1 MEAVK
6 VNNFSFDYAIGNET
20 ALHDISFTVNEG
32 EFIVVCGPSGCG
44 KSTLLKSLKPQLKP
58 HGTTRGSI
66 EFYGEDV
73 YSLPDVKTAG
83 EIGFVMQNPDAQIV
97 TDKVWHELA
106 FGLENLGVATPI
118 IRSRVAEMAN
128 YFGIHNWFRKKTAEL
143 SGGQKQLLNLASVML
158 MQPKLL
164 ILDEPSSQLDPIAA
178 REFLENVRK
187 INLELGTTI
196 IITEHNLEEVYGYAD
211 KVLLMENGRVKRY
224 LPPQEMA
231 QYLATEEHEGMYK
244 ALPTP
249 ARMYGSVLKGEC
261 PLSIV
266 EGRSWFSRLVDEKH
280 PSSPVLD
287 EHERPEEKVIDVSEV
302 WFQYEKGSDPVLRD
316 LSFSV
321 RKGEICSI
329 LGGNGA
335 GKTTML
341 SVVSQKRRYNMG
353 SIKISGKELNKY
365 KGVEL
370 FEHNMAVL
378 PQNPQSLFVFETLR
392 RDLEEIFTGK
402 KLPKA
407 EVEER
412 VLSMAK
418 KMEVDSLLDRHP
430 YDLSGGEMQ
439 KAALAKIL
447 LLEPKILLLDE
458 PTKGMDALSKENMGK
473 ILRELAA
480 EGKTVLMVTHDIE
493 FCAKYSDHCMLFF
506 DGYIVSEGSPKKF
519 FAENSFYTTA
529 ASRMTRHLV
538 QNIITCEEGEK
549 LCRSLL

>member
-1 MEAVK
+1 METVK
-6 VNNFSFDYAIGNET
+6 VNSFGFKYSLGSKP
-20 ALHDISFTVNEG
+20 ALKNINFTVNEG

-44 KSTLLKSLKPQLKP
+44 KSTLLRSLKPQLRP
-58 HGTTRGSI
+58 FGTSEGSI
-66 EFYGEDV
+66 EFCGENINDI
-73 YSLPDVKTAG
+73 PDAKSAA
-83 EIGFVMQNPDAQIV
+83 EIGFVMQSPDAQIV

-106 FGLENLGVATPI
+106 FGLENLGVPTQI

-128 YFGIHNWFRKKTAEL
+128 YFGIHTWFRKKTAEL

-178 REFLENVRK
+178 REFLKNVRK
-187 INLELGTTI
+187 LNLELGTTI
-196 IITEHNLEEVYGYAD
+196 IITEHNLEDVYGYAD
-211 KVLLMENGRVKRY
+211 KVLLMEHGEAIKY

-231 QYLATEEHEGMYK
+231 QYLAENERDGMYK

-249 ARMYGSVLKGEC
+249 ARMYGCVLKGEC

-266 EGRSWFSRLVDEKH
+266 EGRRWFSRQMEGKSLPSLVLKEEK
-280 PSSPVLD
+280 
-287 EHERPEEKVIDVSEV
+287 RPEEKAIDVSEV
-302 WFQYEKGSDPVLRD
+302 WFQYEKGAEPVLRNI
-316 LSFSV
+316 SFSL
-321 RKGEICSI
+321 RRGEICSI

-335 GKTTML
+335 GKTTTL
-341 SVVSQKRRYNMG
+341 SVISQKNKFNMG
-353 SIKISGKELNKY
+353 KITAAGKDLKKY
-365 KGVEL
+365 KGTEL
-370 FEHNMAVL
+370 FEQNLGVL

-392 RDLEEIFTGK
+392 QDLEEVLKIRKFK
-402 KLPKA
+402 K
-407 EVEER
+407 EEINER
-412 VLSMAK
+412 VTLVS
-418 KMEVDSLLDRHP
+418 KMLGLTELLDRHP

-458 PTKGMDALSKENMGK
+458 PTKGMDALSKENLGG
-473 ILRELAA
+473 ILRGLRDD
-480 EGKTVLMVTHDIE
+480 GVSVLMVTHDIE

-519 FAENSFYTTA
+519 FADNSFYTTA

-538 QNIITCEEGEK
+538 PNIITCEEGEQ
-549 LCRSLL
+549 LCKSLC

>member
-1 MEAVK
+1 METVK
-6 VNNFSFDYAIGNET
+6 VNGFSFKYSLGSKP
-20 ALHDISFTVNEG
+20 ALKDINFTVNEG

-44 KSTLLKSLKPQLKP
+44 KSTLLRSLKPQLRP
-58 HGTTRGSI
+58 FGETSGSI
-66 EFYGEDV
+66 EFCGRGIKDI
-73 YSLPDVKTAG
+73 PDEESAAQ
-83 EIGFVMQNPDAQIV
+83 IGFVMQSPDAQIV

-106 FGLENLGVATPI
+106 FGLENLGVPTHI

-128 YFGIHNWFRKKTAEL
+128 YFGIHTWFRKKTAEL

-164 ILDEPSSQLDPIAA
+164 ILDEPSSQLDPIAS

-196 IITEHNLEEVYGYAD
+196 IITEHNLEDVYGYAD
-211 KVLLMENGRVKRY
+211 KVLLMEHGEAVKY

-231 QYLATEEHEGMYK
+231 QYLAENERDGMYK

-249 ARMYGSVLKGEC
+249 ARMYGCVLRGEC

-266 EGRSWFSRLVDEKH
+266 EGRRWFSRQMEGKALPK
-280 PSSPVLD
+280 PVLT
-287 EHERPEEKVIDVSEV
+287 EEKRPDERAIDVKEV
-302 WFQYEKGSDPVLRD
+302 WFQYEKGADPVLRD
-316 LSFSV
+316 LSFSL
-321 RKGEICSI
+321 RRGEICSI

-335 GKTTML
+335 GKTTTL
-341 SVVSQKRRYNMG
+341 SVISQKNKFNMG
-353 SIKISGKELNKY
+353 RINIAGKDIKKY
-365 KGVEL
+365 KGNEL
-370 FEHNMAVL
+370 FDHNLAVL

-392 RDLEEIFTGK
+392 RDLEEVLRLHKIK
-402 KLPKA
+402 K
-407 EVEER
+407 EEINER
-412 VLSMAK
+412 VELMAK
-418 KMEVDSLLDRHP
+418 MLGLSELLERHP

-458 PTKGMDALSKENMGK
+458 PTKGMDALSKENLGG
-473 ILRELAA
+473 ILRGLRDS
-480 EGKTVLMVTHDIE
+480 GVSVLMVTHDIE

-519 FAENSFYTTA
+519 FADNSFYTTA

-538 QNIITCEEGEK
+538 PNIITCEEGEQ
-549 LCRSLL
+549 LCKSLC

>member
-1 MEAVK
+1 METVK
-6 VNNFSFDYAIGNET
+6 VNGFSFKYSLGSKP
-20 ALHDISFTVNEG
+20 ALKDINFTVNEG

-44 KSTLLKSLKPQLKP
+44 KSTLLRSLKPQLRP
-58 HGTTRGSI
+58 FGETSGSI
-66 EFYGEDV
+66 EFCGRGINDI
-73 YSLPDVKTAG
+73 PDEESAAQ
-83 EIGFVMQNPDAQIV
+83 IGFVMQSPDAQIV

-106 FGLENLGVATPI
+106 FGLENLGVPTHI

-128 YFGIHNWFRKKTAEL
+128 YFGIHTWFRKKTAEL

-164 ILDEPSSQLDPIAA
+164 ILDEPSSQLDPIAS

-196 IITEHNLEEVYGYAD
+196 IITEHNLEDVYGYAD
-211 KVLLMENGRVKRY
+211 KVLLMEHGEAVKY

-231 QYLATEEHEGMYK
+231 QYLAENERDGMYK

-249 ARMYGSVLKGEC
+249 ARMYGCVLRGEC

-266 EGRSWFSRLVDEKH
+266 EGRRWFSRQMEGKALPK
-280 PSSPVLD
+280 PVLT
-287 EHERPEEKVIDVSEV
+287 EEKRPDERAIDVKEV
-302 WFQYEKGSDPVLRD
+302 WFQYEKGADPVLRD
-316 LSFSV
+316 LSFSL
-321 RKGEICSI
+321 RRGEICSI

-335 GKTTML
+335 GKTTTL
-341 SVVSQKRRYNMG
+341 SVISQKNKFNIGRINIAG
-353 SIKISGKELNKY
+353 KDIKKY
-365 KGVEL
+365 KGNEL
-370 FEHNMAVL
+370 FNHNLAVL

-392 RDLEEIFTGK
+392 RDLEEVLRLRKMK
-402 KLPKA
+402 K
-407 EVEER
+407 EEINER
-412 VLSMAK
+412 VELMAK
-418 KMEVDSLLDRHP
+418 TLGLSELLERHP

-458 PTKGMDALSKENMGK
+458 PTKGMDALSKENLGG
-473 ILRELAA
+473 ILRGLRDS
-480 EGKTVLMVTHDIE
+480 GVSVLMVTHDIE

-519 FAENSFYTTA
+519 FADNSFYTTA

-538 QNIITCEEGEK
+538 PNIITCEEGEQ
-549 LCRSLL
+549 LCKSLC

>member
-6 VNNFSFDYAIGNET
+6 VEH
-20 ALHDISFTVNEG
+20 LSFTYSLGKEPALFDLSFSVSEG
-32 EFIVVCGPSGCG
+32 DFVVVCGPSGCG
-44 KSTLLKSLKPQLKP
+44 KSTLLRSLKPQIRP
-58 HGTTRGSI
+58 IGTAEGSI
-66 EFYGEDV
+66 SFYEKPLSSYSDV
-73 YSLPDVKTAG
+73 ETAAA
-83 EIGFVMQNPDAQIV
+83 IGFVMQNPDAQIV

-106 FGLENLGVATPI
+106 FGLENLGVETPI

-187 INLELGTTI
+187 INLELGTTV
-196 IITEHNLEEVYGYAD
+196 IITEHNLEDVYGFAD
-211 KVLLMENGRVKRY
+211 KVLLMEDGKIKAD
-224 LPPQEMA
+224 LPPKEMA
-231 QYLATEEHEGMYK
+231 KYLAENEHDGMYK

-249 ARMYGSVLKGEC
+249 ARMYGSVLKGDC

-266 EGRSWFSRLVDEKH
+266 EGRSWFSGILGGRSVK
-280 PSSPVLD
+280 SPVLD
-287 EHERPEEKVIDVSEV
+287 GNERPAEKVIEVKEV
-302 WFQYEKGSDPVLRD
+302 WFQYEKNAEPVLRN
-316 LSFSV
+316 LSFTV
-321 RKGEICSI
+321 RKGEVCSL

-335 GKTTML
+335 GKTTAL
-341 SVVSQKRRYNMG
+341 SVLSQKNKYNLG
-353 SIKISGKELNKY
+353 KVTVSGKDLQKY
-365 KGVEL
+365 KGTEL
-370 FEHNMAVL
+370 FTKNLAVL

-392 RDLEEIFTGK
+392 EDLEEVLRVRKMKPDEI
-402 KLPKA
+402 A
-407 EVEER
+407 ER
-412 VLSMAK
+412 VRLVSGMLSLEK
-418 KMEVDSLLDRHP
+418 LLERHP

-458 PTKGMDALSKENMGK
+458 PTKGMDALSKENLGG
-473 ILRELAA
+473 ILRGLAA
-480 EGKTVLMVTHDIE
+480 DGVSILMVTHDIE

-506 DGYIVSEGSPKKF
+506 DGAIVSEGSPKKF
-519 FAENSFYTTA
+519 FSENSFYTTA

-538 QNIITCEEGEK
+538 PNIITCEEGEA
-549 LCRSLL
+549 LCQSLF

>member
-1 MEAVK
+1 MEAIK
-6 VNNFSFDYAIGNET
+6 VTNFGFDYAIGNET
-20 ALHDISFTVNEG
+20 ALSDISFTVNEG

-58 HGTTRGSI
+58 FGTTRGSV

-73 YSLPDVKTAG
+73 YALPDEKTAA

-106 FGLENLGVATPI
+106 FGLENLGVATPV

-128 YFGIHNWFRKKTAEL
+128 YFGIHTWFRKKTAEL

-158 MQPKLL
+158 MQPKLI

-211 KVLLMENGRVKRY
+211 KVLLMEDGKVKKY
-224 LPPQEMA
+224 LAPQEMA
-231 QYLATEEHEGMYK
+231 QYLATEEPEGMYK

-266 EGRSWFSRLVDEKH
+266 EGRNWFSRLVDEKH
-280 PSSPVLD
+280 PESPVLA
-287 EHERPEEKVIDVSEV
+287 EGKRPAEKVIDINEV
-302 WFQYEKGSDPVLRD
+302 WFQYEKGGEPVLRD

-321 RKGEICSI
+321 RKGEICSV

-341 SVVSQKRRYNMG
+341 SVVSQKRKYNMG
-353 SIKISGKELNKY
+353 SIRISGKELNKY
-365 KGVEL
+365 KGIEL
-370 FEHNMAVL
+370 FRNNMAVL

-392 RDLEEIFTGK
+392 RDLEEVFAST
-402 KLPKA
+402 KLPKK
-407 EVEER
+407 EIEEK

-418 KMEVDSLLDRHP
+418 KMEIDSLLDRHP

-447 LLEPKILLLDE
+447 LLEPQILLLDE
-458 PTKGMDALSKENMGK
+458 PTKGMDALSKENMGN
-473 ILRELAA
+473 ILRELSA

-493 FCAKYSDHCMLFF
+493 FCARFSDHCMLFF
-506 DGYIVSEGSPKKF
+506 DGYIVSEGTPKKF
-519 FAENSFYTTA
+519 FSENSFYTTA
-529 ASRMTRHLV
+529 ASRMTRHLI
-538 QNIITCEEGEK
+538 QNIITCEEGEQ

>member
-1 MEAVK
+1 METVK
-6 VNNFSFDYAIGNET
+6 VNGFSFKYSLGSKP
-20 ALHDISFTVNEG
+20 ALKDINFTVNEG

-44 KSTLLKSLKPQLKP
+44 KSTLLRSLKPQLRP
-58 HGTTRGSI
+58 FGETSGSI
-66 EFYGEDV
+66 EFCGRGINDI
-73 YSLPDVKTAG
+73 PDEESAAQ
-83 EIGFVMQNPDAQIV
+83 IGFVMQSPDAQIV

-106 FGLENLGVATPI
+106 FGLENLGVPTHI

-128 YFGIHNWFRKKTAEL
+128 YFGIHTWFRKKTAEL

-164 ILDEPSSQLDPIAA
+164 ILDEPSSQLDPIAS

-196 IITEHNLEEVYGYAD
+196 IITEHNLEDVYGYAD
-211 KVLLMENGRVKRY
+211 KVLLMEHGEAVKY

-231 QYLATEEHEGMYK
+231 QYLAENERDGMYK

-249 ARMYGSVLKGEC
+249 ARMYGCVLRGEC

-266 EGRSWFSRLVDEKH
+266 EGRRWFSRQMEGKALPK
-280 PSSPVLD
+280 PVLT
-287 EHERPEEKVIDVSEV
+287 EEKRPDERAIDVKEV
-302 WFQYEKGSDPVLRD
+302 WFQYEKGADPVLRD
-316 LSFSV
+316 LSFSL
-321 RKGEICSI
+321 RRGEICSI

-335 GKTTML
+335 GKTTTL
-341 SVVSQKRRYNMG
+341 SVISQKNKFNMG
-353 SIKISGKELNKY
+353 RINIAGKDIKKY
-365 KGVEL
+365 KGNEL
-370 FEHNMAVL
+370 FDHNLAVL

-392 RDLEEIFTGK
+392 RDLEEVLRFRKMK
-402 KLPKA
+402 K
-407 EVEER
+407 EEINER
-412 VLSMAK
+412 VELMAK
-418 KMEVDSLLDRHP
+418 TLGLSELLERHP

-458 PTKGMDALSKENMGK
+458 PTKGMDALSKENLGG
-473 ILRELAA
+473 ILRGLRDS
-480 EGKTVLMVTHDIE
+480 GVSVLMVTHDIE

-519 FAENSFYTTA
+519 FADNSFYTTA

-538 QNIITCEEGEK
+538 PNIITCEEGEQ
-549 LCRSLL
+549 LCKSLC

>member
-1 MEAVK
+1 METVK
-6 VNNFSFDYAIGNET
+6 VNGFSFKYSLGSKP
-20 ALHDISFTVNEG
+20 ALKDINFTVNEG

-44 KSTLLKSLKPQLKP
+44 KSTLLRSLKPQLRP
-58 HGTTRGSI
+58 FGETSGSI
-66 EFYGEDV
+66 EFCGRGIKDI
-73 YSLPDVKTAG
+73 PDEESAAQ
-83 EIGFVMQNPDAQIV
+83 IGFVMQSPDAQIV

-106 FGLENLGVATPI
+106 FGLENLGVPTHI

-128 YFGIHNWFRKKTAEL
+128 YFGIHTWFRKKTAEL

-164 ILDEPSSQLDPIAA
+164 ILDEPSSQLDPIAS

-196 IITEHNLEEVYGYAD
+196 IITEHNLEDVYGYAD
-211 KVLLMENGRVKRY
+211 KVLLMEHGEAVKY

-231 QYLATEEHEGMYK
+231 QYLAENERDGMYK

-249 ARMYGSVLKGEC
+249 ARMYGCVLKGEC

-266 EGRSWFSRLVDEKH
+266 EGRRWFSRQMEGKALPK
-280 PSSPVLD
+280 PVLT
-287 EHERPEEKVIDVSEV
+287 EEKRPEERAIDVKEV
-302 WFQYEKGSDPVLRD
+302 WFQYEKGTDPVLRD
-316 LSFSV
+316 LSFSL
-321 RKGEICSI
+321 RRGEICSI

-335 GKTTML
+335 GKTTTL
-341 SVVSQKRRYNMG
+341 SVISQKNKFNIGRINIAG
-353 SIKISGKELNKY
+353 KDIKKY
-365 KGVEL
+365 KGNEL
-370 FEHNMAVL
+370 FDHNLAVL

-392 RDLEEIFTGK
+392 RDLEEVLRLHKMK
-402 KLPKA
+402 K
-407 EVEER
+407 EEINER
-412 VLSMAK
+412 VELMAK
-418 KMEVDSLLDRHP
+418 MLGLSELLERHP

-458 PTKGMDALSKENMGK
+458 PTKGMDALSKENLGG
-473 ILRELAA
+473 ILRGLRDS
-480 EGKTVLMVTHDIE
+480 GVSVLMVTHDIE

-519 FAENSFYTTA
+519 FADNSFYTTA

-538 QNIITCEEGEK
+538 PNIITCEEGEQ
-549 LCRSLL
+549 LCKSLC

>member
-1 MEAVK
+1 METVK
-6 VNNFSFDYAIGNET
+6 VNGFSFKYSLGSKP
-20 ALHDISFTVNEG
+20 ALKDINFTVNEG

-44 KSTLLKSLKPQLKP
+44 KSTLLRSLKPQLRP
-58 HGTTRGSI
+58 FGETSGSI
-66 EFYGEDV
+66 EFCGRGINDI
-73 YSLPDVKTAG
+73 PDEESAAQ
-83 EIGFVMQNPDAQIV
+83 IGFVMQSPDAQIV

-106 FGLENLGVATPI
+106 FGLENLGVPTHI

-128 YFGIHNWFRKKTAEL
+128 YFGIHTWFRKKTAEL

-164 ILDEPSSQLDPIAA
+164 ILDEPSSQLDPIAS

-196 IITEHNLEEVYGYAD
+196 IITEHNLEDVYGYAD
-211 KVLLMENGRVKRY
+211 KVLLMEHGEAVKY

-231 QYLATEEHEGMYK
+231 QYLAENERDGMYK

-249 ARMYGSVLKGEC
+249 ARMYGCVLRGEC

-266 EGRSWFSRLVDEKH
+266 EGRRWFSRQMEGKTLPK
-280 PSSPVLD
+280 PVLT
-287 EHERPEEKVIDVSEV
+287 EEKRPDERAIDVKEV
-302 WFQYEKGSDPVLRD
+302 WFQYEKGADPVLRD
-316 LSFSV
+316 LSFSL
-321 RKGEICSI
+321 RRGEICSI

-335 GKTTML
+335 GKTTTL
-341 SVVSQKRRYNMG
+341 SVISQKNKFNMG
-353 SIKISGKELNKY
+353 RINIAGKDIKKY
-365 KGVEL
+365 KGNEL
-370 FEHNMAVL
+370 FDHNLAVL

-392 RDLEEIFTGK
+392 RDLEEVLRLHKIK
-402 KLPKA
+402 K
-407 EVEER
+407 EEINER
-412 VLSMAK
+412 VELMAK
-418 KMEVDSLLDRHP
+418 MLGLSELLERHP

-458 PTKGMDALSKENMGK
+458 PTKGMDALSKENLGG
-473 ILRELAA
+473 ILRGLRDS
-480 EGKTVLMVTHDIE
+480 GVSVLMVTHDIE

-519 FAENSFYTTA
+519 FADNSFYTTA

-538 QNIITCEEGEK
+538 PNIITCEEGEQ
-549 LCRSLL
+549 LCKSLC

>member
-6 VNNFSFDYAIGNET
+6 ITNFSFDYAIGNEP
-20 ALHDISFTVNEG
+20 ALRDISFTVNEG

-44 KSTLLKSLKPQLKP
+44 KSTLLKSIKPQLKP
-58 HGTTRGSI
+58 FGTTEGKI

-73 YSLPDVKTAG
+73 YSIPEERTAG

-106 FGLENLGVATPI
+106 FGLENIGVATPI

-143 SGGQKQLLNLASVML
+143 SGGQKQLLNLASIML

-211 KVLLMENGRVKRY
+211 KVLLMEDGTVKKF
-224 LPPQEMA
+224 LPPQEMV

-266 EGRSWFSRLVDEKH
+266 EGRSWFSRLVNEKH
-280 PSSPVLD
+280 PESPVL
-287 EHERPEEKVIDVSEV
+287 ENQERPEEKVIEADEV
-302 WFQYEKGSDPVLRD
+302 WFQYEKGADPILRD

-321 RKGEICSI
+321 RKGEVCSI

-341 SVVSQKRRYNMG
+341 SVVSQKRKYNMG
-353 SIKISGKELNKY
+353 SIKICGKELKKY
-365 KGVEL
+365 KGLEL

-392 RDLEEIFTGK
+392 RDLEEIFAGK

-407 EVEER
+407 EIEER
-412 VLSMAK
+412 VLAMAK

-506 DGYIVSEGSPKKF
+506 DGYIVSEGTPKKF
-519 FAENSFYTTA
+519 FSENSFYTTA

>member
-1 MEAVK
+1 MEALK
-6 VNNFSFDYAIGNET
+6 IKNFGFDYAVGNET
-20 ALHDISFTVNEG
+20 ALRDISFTVNEG

-44 KSTLLKSLKPQLKP
+44 KSTLLKSIKPQLKP
-58 HGTTRGSI
+58 FGTTRGEI

-73 YSLPDVKTAG
+73 YSLPEERTAG

-97 TDKVWHELA
+97 TYKVWHELA

-143 SGGQKQLLNLASVML
+143 SGGQKQLLNLASIML

-211 KVLLMENGRVKRY
+211 KVLLMENGTVKRY

-266 EGRSWFSRLVDEKH
+266 EGRSWFSRLVAEKH
-280 PSSPVLD
+280 PESPVL
-287 EHERPEEKVIDVSEV
+287 ENQERPEEKVIDASEV
-302 WFQYEKGSDPVLRD
+302 WFQYEKGADPILRD
-316 LSFSV
+316 LSLSV
-321 RKGEICSI
+321 RKGEICSV

-341 SVVSQKRRYNMG
+341 SVLSQKRKYNMG
-353 SIKISGKELNKY
+353 SIKICGKELSKY

-402 KLPKA
+402 KLSKA
-407 EVEER
+407 EISEK
-412 VLSMAK
+412 VLAMAK

-473 ILRELAA
+473 ILRELAS

-506 DGYIVSEGSPKKF
+506 DGYIVSEGTPKKF
-519 FAENSFYTTA
+519 FSENSFYTTA

>member
-1 MEAVK
+1 METVK
-6 VNNFSFDYAIGNET
+6 VNGFSFQYSLGSKP
-20 ALHDISFTVNEG
+20 ALKDINFTVNEG

-44 KSTLLKSLKPQLKP
+44 KSTLLRSLKPQLRP
-58 HGTTRGSI
+58 FGETSGSI
-66 EFYGEDV
+66 EFCGREIKDI
-73 YSLPDVKTAG
+73 PDEESAAQ
-83 EIGFVMQNPDAQIV
+83 IGFVMQSPDAQIV

-106 FGLENLGVATPI
+106 FGLENLGVPTHI

-128 YFGIHNWFRKKTAEL
+128 YFGIHTWFRKKTAEL

-164 ILDEPSSQLDPIAA
+164 ILDEPSSQLDPIAS

-196 IITEHNLEEVYGYAD
+196 IITEHNLEDVYGYAD
-211 KVLLMENGRVKRY
+211 KVLLMEHGEAVKY

-231 QYLATEEHEGMYK
+231 QYLAENERDGMYK

-249 ARMYGSVLKGEC
+249 ARMYGCVLRGEC

-266 EGRSWFSRLVDEKH
+266 EGRRWFSRQMEGKALPK
-280 PSSPVLD
+280 PVLT
-287 EHERPEEKVIDVSEV
+287 EEKRPEERAIDVKEV
-302 WFQYEKGSDPVLRD
+302 WFQYEKGADPVLRD
-316 LSFSV
+316 LSFSL
-321 RKGEICSI
+321 RRGEICSI

-335 GKTTML
+335 GKTTTL
-341 SVVSQKRRYNMG
+341 SVISQKNKFNMG
-353 SIKISGKELNKY
+353 RINIAGKDIKKY
-365 KGVEL
+365 KGNEL
-370 FEHNMAVL
+370 FDHNLAVL

-392 RDLEEIFTGK
+392 RDLEEVLRLRKMK
-402 KLPKA
+402 K
-407 EVEER
+407 EEINER
-412 VLSMAK
+412 VELMAK
-418 KMEVDSLLDRHP
+418 MLGLSELLERHP

-458 PTKGMDALSKENMGK
+458 PTKGMDALSKENLGG
-473 ILRELAA
+473 ILRGLRDS
-480 EGKTVLMVTHDIE
+480 GVSVLMVTHDIE

-519 FAENSFYTTA
+519 FADNSFYTTA

-538 QNIITCEEGEK
+538 PNIITCEEGEQ
-549 LCRSLL
+549 LCKSLC

>member
-1 MEAVK
+1 MEAIK
-6 VNNFSFDYAIGNET
+6 VNNFSFNYAVGNET
-20 ALHDISFTVNEG
+20 ALRNINFTVNEG

-58 HGTTRGSI
+58 FGTTEGTV

-73 YSLPDVKTAG
+73 YSLPDEKTAA

-106 FGLENLGVATPI
+106 FGLENLGVETPI

-158 MQPKLL
+158 MQPKLI

-211 KVLLMENGRVKRY
+211 KVMLMENGTVKKY

-231 QYLATEEHEGMYK
+231 QYLAEKEMDGMYK

-280 PSSPVLD
+280 PESPVLV
-287 EHERPEEKVIDVSEV
+287 EHERPSEKVIDINEV
-302 WFQYEKGSDPVLRD
+302 WFQYEKGADPVLRD
-316 LSFSV
+316 LSFTV
-321 RKGEICSI
+321 RKGEICSV

-341 SVVSQKRRYNMG
+341 SVVSQKRKYNLG
-353 SIKISGKELNKY
+353 SIKICGKELSKY

-370 FEHNMAVL
+370 FDKNMAVL

-392 RDLEEIFTGK
+392 RDLEEVFVGK
-402 KLPKA
+402 KLSK
-407 EVEER
+407 EEISER
-412 VLSMAK
+412 VLSVAK

-447 LLEPKILLLDE
+447 LLEPKLLLLDE
-458 PTKGMDALSKENMGK
+458 PTKGMDALSKENMGN
-473 ILRELAA
+473 ILRELAS
-480 EGKTVLMVTHDIE
+480 EGATVLMVTHDIE

-519 FAENSFYTTA
+519 FSENSFYTTA

-538 QNIITCEEGEK
+538 RNIITCEEGEQ

>member
-1 MEAVK
+1 
-6 VNNFSFDYAIGNET
+6 
-20 ALHDISFTVNEG
+20 
-32 EFIVVCGPSGCG
+32 
-44 KSTLLKSLKPQLKP
+44 
-58 HGTTRGSI
+58 
-66 EFYGEDV
+66 
-73 YSLPDVKTAG
+73 
-83 EIGFVMQNPDAQIV
+83 
-97 TDKVWHELA
+97 
-106 FGLENLGVATPI
+106 
-118 IRSRVAEMAN
+118 
-128 YFGIHNWFRKKTAEL
+128 
-143 SGGQKQLLNLASVML
+143 
-158 MQPKLL
+158 
-164 ILDEPSSQLDPIAA
+164 
-178 REFLENVRK
+178 
-187 INLELGTTI
+187 
-196 IITEHNLEEVYGYAD
+196 
-211 KVLLMENGRVKRY
+211 
-224 LPPQEMA
+224 
-231 QYLATEEHEGMYK
+231 
-244 ALPTP
+244 
-249 ARMYGSVLKGEC
+249 MYGSVLKGEC

-280 PSSPVLD
+280 PESPELS
-287 EHERPEEKVIDVSEV
+287 EHKRPEEKVIDVSEV
-302 WFQYEKGSDPVLRD
+302 WFQYEKGADPVLRD
-316 LSFSV
+316 LSLSV

-341 SVVSQKRRYNMG
+341 SVVSQKRKYNMG

-365 KGVEL
+365 KGIEL

-392 RDLEEIFTGK
+392 RDLEEIFACK
-402 KLPKA
+402 KMPKA
-407 EVEER
+407 EIKER

-418 KMEVDSLLDRHP
+418 KMEIDSLLDRHP

-458 PTKGMDALSKENMGK
+458 PTKGMDALSKENMGN
-473 ILRELAA
+473 ILRELSA

-519 FAENSFYTTA
+519 FSENSFYTTA

-538 QNIITCEEGEK
+538 KNIITCEEGEK

>member
-1 MEAVK
+1 METVK
-6 VNNFSFDYAIGNET
+6 VNGFSFKYSLGSKP
-20 ALHDISFTVNEG
+20 ALKDINFTVNEG

-44 KSTLLKSLKPQLKP
+44 KSTLLRSLKPQLRP
-58 HGTTRGSI
+58 FGETSGSI
-66 EFYGEDV
+66 EFCGRGINDI
-73 YSLPDVKTAG
+73 PDEESAAQ
-83 EIGFVMQNPDAQIV
+83 IGFVMQSPDAQIV

-106 FGLENLGVATPI
+106 FGLENLGVPTHI

-128 YFGIHNWFRKKTAEL
+128 YFGIHTWFRKKTAEL

-164 ILDEPSSQLDPIAA
+164 ILDEPSSQLDPIAS

-196 IITEHNLEEVYGYAD
+196 IITEHNLEDVYGYAD
-211 KVLLMENGRVKRY
+211 KVLLMEHGEAVKY

-231 QYLATEEHEGMYK
+231 QYLAENERDGMYK

-249 ARMYGSVLKGEC
+249 ARMYGCVLRGEC

-266 EGRSWFSRLVDEKH
+266 EGRRWFSRQMDGKALPKPELAEENR
-280 PSSPVLD
+280 PN
-287 EHERPEEKVIDVSEV
+287 ERAIDVKEV
-302 WFQYEKGSDPVLRD
+302 WFQYEKGADPVLRD
-316 LSFSV
+316 LSFSL
-321 RKGEICSI
+321 RRGEICSI

-335 GKTTML
+335 GKTTTL
-341 SVVSQKRRYNMG
+341 SVISQKNKFNMG
-353 SIKISGKELNKY
+353 RINIAGKDIKKY
-365 KGVEL
+365 KGNEL
-370 FEHNMAVL
+370 FDHNLAVL

-392 RDLEEIFTGK
+392 RDLEEVLRLHKIK
-402 KLPKA
+402 K
-407 EVEER
+407 EEINER
-412 VLSMAK
+412 VELMAK
-418 KMEVDSLLDRHP
+418 MLGLSELLERHP

-458 PTKGMDALSKENMGK
+458 PTKGMDALSKENLGG
-473 ILRELAA
+473 ILRGLRDS
-480 EGKTVLMVTHDIE
+480 GVSVLMVTHDIE

-519 FAENSFYTTA
+519 FADNSFYTTA

-538 QNIITCEEGEK
+538 PNIITCEEGEQ
-549 LCRSLL
+549 LCKSLC

>member
-1 MEAVK
+1 METVK
-6 VNNFSFDYAIGNET
+6 VNGFGFTYSLGT
-20 ALHDISFTVNEG
+20 KPALEDISFTVNEG

-44 KSTLLKSLKPQLKP
+44 KSTLLRSLKPQLRP
-58 HGTTRGSI
+58 FGEMQGSI
-66 EFYGEDV
+66 EFCGKNINDI
-73 YSLPDVKTAG
+73 PDA
-83 EIGFVMQNPDAQIV
+83 ESAAQIGFVMQSPDAQIV

-106 FGLENLGVATPI
+106 FGLENLGVPTHI

-128 YFGIHNWFRKKTAEL
+128 YFGIHTWFRKKTAEL

-164 ILDEPSSQLDPIAA
+164 ILDEPSSQLDPIAS

-196 IITEHNLEEVYGYAD
+196 IITEHNLEDVYGYAD
-211 KVLLMENGRVKRY
+211 KVLLMENGRAVKY

-231 QYLATEEHEGMYK
+231 QYLAENERDRMYK

-249 ARMYGSVLKGEC
+249 ARMYGCVLKGEC

-266 EGRSWFSRLVDEKH
+266 EGRRWFSRQMEGKALPK
-280 PSSPVLD
+280 PVLT
-287 EHERPEEKVIDVSEV
+287 EEKRPEEKAIDVSEV
-302 WFQYEKGSDPVLRD
+302 WFQYEKGAEPVLRNI
-316 LSFSV
+316 SFSL
-321 RKGEICSI
+321 RRGEVCSI

-335 GKTTML
+335 GKTTTL
-341 SVVSQKRRYNMG
+341 SVISQKNKYNMG
-353 SIKISGKELNKY
+353 KITVEGKDLKKY
-365 KGVEL
+365 KGTEL
-370 FEHNMAVL
+370 FEHNLAVL

-392 RDLEEIFTGK
+392 RDLEEVLRLRKFK
-402 KLPKA
+402 K
-407 EVEER
+407 EEIEER
-412 VLSMAK
+412 IVLIS
-418 KMEVDSLLDRHP
+418 KMLGLTDLLDRHP

-458 PTKGMDALSKENMGK
+458 PTKGMDALSKENLGG
-473 ILRELAA
+473 ILRRLRDD
-480 EGKTVLMVTHDIE
+480 GVSVLMVTHDIE

-519 FAENSFYTTA
+519 FADNSFYTTA

-538 QNIITCEEGEK
+538 PNIITCEEGEQ
-549 LCRSLL
+549 LCKSLC

>member
-1 MEAVK
+1 
-6 VNNFSFDYAIGNET
+6 
-20 ALHDISFTVNEG
+20 
-32 EFIVVCGPSGCG
+32 
-44 KSTLLKSLKPQLKP
+44 
-58 HGTTRGSI
+58 
-66 EFYGEDV
+66 
-73 YSLPDVKTAG
+73 
-83 EIGFVMQNPDAQIV
+83 
-97 TDKVWHELA
+97 
-106 FGLENLGVATPI
+106 
-118 IRSRVAEMAN
+118 MAN
-128 YFGIHNWFRKKTAEL
+128 YFGIHTWFRKKTAEL

-158 MQPKLL
+158 MQPKLI

-211 KVLLMENGRVKRY
+211 KVLLMEDGTVKKY

-231 QYLATEEHEGMYK
+231 QYLAENEMDGMYK

-266 EGRSWFSRLVDEKH
+266 EGRSWFSRLVNEKH
-280 PSSPVLD
+280 PKSPVLG
-287 EHERPEEKVIDVSEV
+287 EHERPAEKVIDINEV
-302 WFQYEKGSDPVLRD
+302 WFQYEKGADPVLRD

-321 RKGEICSI
+321 RKGEICSV

-341 SVVSQKRRYNMG
+341 SVVSQKRKYNLG
-353 SIKISGKELNKY
+353 SIKICGKELNKY
-365 KGVEL
+365 KGTEL
-370 FEHNMAVL
+370 FDRNMAVL

-392 RDLEEIFTGK
+392 RDLEEVFNGK
-402 KLPKA
+402 KIPK
-407 EVEER
+407 EEIEQR
-412 VLSMAK
+412 VLSVAK
-418 KMEVDSLLDRHP
+418 KMEVDTLLDRHP

-447 LLEPKILLLDE
+447 LLEPKLLLLDE
-458 PTKGMDALSKENMGK
+458 PTKGMDALSKENMGS

-480 EGKTVLMVTHDIE
+480 EGATVLMVTHDIE

-519 FAENSFYTTA
+519 FSENSFYTTA

-538 QNIITCEEGEK
+538 RNIITCEEGEQ

>member
-1 MEAVK
+1 MEAIKVK
-6 VNNFSFDYAIGNET
+6 NYSFNYAIGNET
-20 ALHDISFTVNEG
+20 ALHNIDFSVNEG

-58 HGTTRGSI
+58 FGTSEGSI
-66 EFYGEDV
+66 EFYGEDINTI
-73 YSLPDVKTAG
+73 PDEKTAA

-106 FGLENLGVATPI
+106 FGLENLGVETPI

-128 YFGIHNWFRKKTAEL
+128 YFGIHTWFRKKTAEL

-158 MQPKLL
+158 MQPKLI

-211 KVLLMENGRVKRY
+211 KVLLMEEGTVKKY

-231 QYLATEEHEGMYK
+231 QYLAENELNGMYK

-280 PSSPVLD
+280 PESPVLT
-287 EHERPEEKVIDVSEV
+287 EHERPAEKAIDINEV
-302 WFQYEKGSDPVLRD
+302 WFQYEKGADPVLRD

-321 RKGEICSI
+321 RKGEICSV

-341 SVVSQKRRYNMG
+341 SVVSQKRKYGLG
-353 SIKISGKELNKY
+353 SIKIFGKELSKY
-365 KGVEL
+365 KGLEL
-370 FEHNMAVL
+370 FDHNMAVL
-378 PQNPQSLFVFETLR
+378 PQNPQSLFVFETLK
-392 RDLEEIFTGK
+392 RDLEEVFTGK
-402 KLPKA
+402 KIPK
-407 EVEER
+407 EEIQEK
-412 VLSMAK
+412 VLSVSK
-418 KMEVDSLLDRHP
+418 KLGIDSLLERHP

-447 LLEPKILLLDE
+447 LLEPKLLLLDE
-458 PTKGMDALSKENMGK
+458 PTKGMDALSKENMGG
-473 ILRELAA
+473 ILRELTK
-480 EGKTVLMVTHDIE
+480 EGATILMVTHDIE

-506 DGYIVSEGSPKKF
+506 DGYIVSEGTPKKF
-519 FAENSFYTTA
+519 FSENSFYTTA

-538 QNIITCEEGEK
+538 RNIITCEEGEM
-549 LCRSLL
+549 LCKSLL

>member
-1 MEAVK
+1 METVK
-6 VNNFSFDYAIGNET
+6 VNGFGFTYSLGT
-20 ALHDISFTVNEG
+20 KPALEDISFTVNEG

-44 KSTLLKSLKPQLKP
+44 KSTLLRSLKPQLRP
-58 HGTTRGSI
+58 FGEMRGSI
-66 EFYGEDV
+66 EFCGKNINDI
-73 YSLPDVKTAG
+73 PDA
-83 EIGFVMQNPDAQIV
+83 ESAAQIGFVMQSPDAQIV

-106 FGLENLGVATPI
+106 FGLENLGVPTHI

-128 YFGIHNWFRKKTAEL
+128 YFGIHTWFRKKTAEL

-164 ILDEPSSQLDPIAA
+164 ILDEPSSQLDPIAS

-196 IITEHNLEEVYGYAD
+196 IITEHNLEDVYGYAD
-211 KVLLMENGRVKRY
+211 KVLLMENGRAVKY

-231 QYLATEEHEGMYK
+231 QYLAENERDGMYK

-249 ARMYGSVLKGEC
+249 ARMYGCVLKGEC

-266 EGRSWFSRLVDEKH
+266 EGRRWFSRQMEGKALPK
-280 PSSPVLD
+280 PVLT
-287 EHERPEEKVIDVSEV
+287 EEKRPEEKAIDVSEV
-302 WFQYEKGSDPVLRD
+302 WFQYEKGAEPVLRNI
-316 LSFSV
+316 SFSL
-321 RKGEICSI
+321 RRGEVCSI

-335 GKTTML
+335 GKTTTL
-341 SVVSQKRRYNMG
+341 SVISQKNKYNMG
-353 SIKISGKELNKY
+353 KITVAGKDLKKY
-365 KGVEL
+365 KGTEL
-370 FEHNMAVL
+370 FEHNLAVL

-392 RDLEEIFTGK
+392 RDLEEVLHLRKFK
-402 KLPKA
+402 K
-407 EVEER
+407 EEIEER
-412 VLSMAK
+412 IVLIS
-418 KMEVDSLLDRHP
+418 KMLGLADLLDRHP

-458 PTKGMDALSKENMGK
+458 PTKGMDALSKENLGG
-473 ILRELAA
+473 ILCGLRDD
-480 EGKTVLMVTHDIE
+480 GVSVLMVTHDIE

-519 FAENSFYTTA
+519 FADNSFYTTA

-538 QNIITCEEGEK
+538 PNIITCEEGEQFCK
-549 LCRSLL
+549 SLC

>member
-1 MEAVK
+1 MEAIK
-6 VNNFSFDYAIGNET
+6 VNNFSFNYAVGNET
-20 ALHDISFTVNEG
+20 ALRNINFTVNEG

-58 HGTTRGSI
+58 FGTTEGTV

-73 YSLPDVKTAG
+73 YSLPDEKTAA

-106 FGLENLGVATPI
+106 FGLENLGVETPI

-158 MQPKLL
+158 MQPKLI

-211 KVLLMENGRVKRY
+211 KVMLMENGTVKKY

-231 QYLATEEHEGMYK
+231 QYLAEKEMDGMYK

-280 PSSPVLD
+280 PESPVLV
-287 EHERPEEKVIDVSEV
+287 EHERPSEKVIDINEV
-302 WFQYEKGSDPVLRD
+302 WFQYEKGADPVLRD
-316 LSFSV
+316 LSFTV
-321 RKGEICSI
+321 RKGEICSV

-341 SVVSQKRRYNMG
+341 SVVSQKRKYNLG
-353 SIKISGKELNKY
+353 SIKICGKELSKY

-370 FEHNMAVL
+370 FDKNMAVL

-392 RDLEEIFTGK
+392 RDLEEVFVEK
-402 KLPKA
+402 KLSK
-407 EVEER
+407 EEISER
-412 VLSMAK
+412 VLSVAK

-447 LLEPKILLLDE
+447 LLEPKLLLLDE
-458 PTKGMDALSKENMGK
+458 PTKGMDALSKENMGN
-473 ILRELAA
+473 ILRELAS
-480 EGKTVLMVTHDIE
+480 EGATVLMVTHDIE

-519 FAENSFYTTA
+519 FSENSFYTTA

-538 QNIITCEEGEK
+538 RNIITCEEGEQ

>member
-1 MEAVK
+1 MEAIK
-6 VNNFSFDYAIGNET
+6 VTDFGFDYAIGNET
-20 ALHDISFTVNEG
+20 ALRDINFTVNEG

-66 EFYGEDV
+66 EFYGEDL

-211 KVLLMENGRVKRY
+211 KVLLMENGTIKRY

-280 PSSPVLD
+280 PESPVLD
-287 EHERPEEKVIDVSEV
+287 EHERPAEKVIDVSEV
-302 WFQYEKGSDPVLRD
+302 WFQYEKGADSVLRD
-316 LSFSV
+316 LSLSV

-341 SVVSQKRRYNMG
+341 SVVSQKRKYNMG
-353 SIKISGKELNKY
+353 SIKICGKELSKY
-365 KGVEL
+365 KGIEL

-392 RDLEEIFTGK
+392 RDLEEIFVST
-402 KLPKA
+402 KLSKA
-407 EVEER
+407 EIEQR

-418 KMEVDSLLDRHP
+418 KMEIYSLLDRHP

-447 LLEPKILLLDE
+447 LLEPKLLLLDE
-458 PTKGMDALSKENMGK
+458 PTKGMDALSKENMGN

>member
-1 MEAVK
+1 METVK
-6 VNNFSFDYAIGNET
+6 VNGFSFKYSLGSKP
-20 ALHDISFTVNEG
+20 ALKDINFTVNEG

-44 KSTLLKSLKPQLKP
+44 KSTLLRSLKPQLRP
-58 HGTTRGSI
+58 FGETSGSI
-66 EFYGEDV
+66 EFCGREIKDI
-73 YSLPDVKTAG
+73 PDEESAAQ
-83 EIGFVMQNPDAQIV
+83 IGFVMQSPDAQIV

-106 FGLENLGVATPI
+106 FGLENLGVPTHI

-128 YFGIHNWFRKKTAEL
+128 YFGIHTWFRKKTAEL

-164 ILDEPSSQLDPIAA
+164 ILDEPSSQLDPIAS

-196 IITEHNLEEVYGYAD
+196 IITEHNLEDVYGYAD
-211 KVLLMENGRVKRY
+211 KVLLMEHGEAVKY

-231 QYLATEEHEGMYK
+231 QYLAENERDGMYK

-249 ARMYGSVLKGEC
+249 ARMYGCVLRGEC

-266 EGRSWFSRLVDEKH
+266 EGRRWFSRQMEGKALPK
-280 PSSPVLD
+280 PVLT
-287 EHERPEEKVIDVSEV
+287 EEKRPDERAIDVKEV
-302 WFQYEKGSDPVLRD
+302 WFQYEKGADPVLRD
-316 LSFSV
+316 LSFSL
-321 RKGEICSI
+321 RRGEICSI

-335 GKTTML
+335 GKTTTL
-341 SVVSQKRRYNMG
+341 SVISQKNKFNMG
-353 SIKISGKELNKY
+353 RINIAGKDIKKY
-365 KGVEL
+365 KGNEL
-370 FEHNMAVL
+370 FDRNLAVL

-392 RDLEEIFTGK
+392 RDLEEVLRLHKTK
-402 KLPKA
+402 K
-407 EVEER
+407 EEINER
-412 VLSMAK
+412 VELMAK
-418 KMEVDSLLDRHP
+418 MLGLSELLERHP

-458 PTKGMDALSKENMGK
+458 PTKGMDALSKENLGG
-473 ILRELAA
+473 ILRGLRDS
-480 EGKTVLMVTHDIE
+480 GVSVLMVTHDIE

-519 FAENSFYTTA
+519 FADNSFYTTA

-538 QNIITCEEGEK
+538 PNIITCEEGEQ
-549 LCRSLL
+549 LCKSLC

>member
-6 VNNFSFDYAIGNET
+6 VKGFGFDYAIGNET
-20 ALHDISFTVNEG
+20 ALRDINFTVNEG

-58 HGTTRGSI
+58 NGTVRGSI
-66 EFYGEDV
+66 EFYGEDI
-73 YSLPDVKTAG
+73 YSIPDERTAG

-106 FGLENLGVATPI
+106 FGLENLGVETPI

-128 YFGIHNWFRKKTAEL
+128 YFGIHNWFRKKTSEL

-211 KVLLMENGRVKRY
+211 KVLLMESGTVKKY
-224 LPPQEMA
+224 LSPQDMA

-249 ARMYGSVLKGEC
+249 ARMYGSVLKGSC

-266 EGRSWFSRLVDEKH
+266 DGRNWFSKLANEKR
-280 PSSPVLD
+280 PESPMLN
-287 EHERPEEKVIDVSEV
+287 EHERPEEKVIDASEV
-302 WFQYEKGSDPVLRD
+302 WFQYEKGADPVLRD
-316 LSFSV
+316 LSFTV

-341 SVVSQKRRYNMG
+341 SVVSQKRKYNMG
-353 SIKISGKELNKY
+353 SIKICGKELSKY
-365 KGVEL
+365 KGIEL

-378 PQNPQSLFVFETLR
+378 PQNPQSLFVFETLG
-392 RDLEEIFTGK
+392 RDLEEVFNGK
-402 KLPKA
+402 KIPKE
-407 EVEER
+407 EVEKR
-412 VLSMAK
+412 VLSMAE
-418 KMEVDSLLDRHP
+418 KMGIDKLLERHP

-447 LLEPKILLLDE
+447 LLEPKLLLLDE
-458 PTKGMDALSKENMGK
+458 PTKGMDALSKENMGN
-473 ILRELAA
+473 ILRELVA

-519 FAENSFYTTA
+519 FSENSFYTTA
-529 ASRMTRHLV
+529 ASRMTRHIV
-538 QNIITCEEGEK
+538 RNIITCEEGEM
-549 LCRSLL
+549 LCKSLL

>member
-1 MEAVK
+1 METVK
-6 VNNFSFDYAIGNET
+6 VNSFGFKYSLGSKP
-20 ALHDISFTVNEG
+20 ALKNINFTVNEG

-44 KSTLLKSLKPQLKP
+44 KSTLLRSLKPQLRP
-58 HGTTRGSI
+58 FGTSEGSI
-66 EFYGEDV
+66 EFCGENINDI
-73 YSLPDVKTAG
+73 PDAKSAA
-83 EIGFVMQNPDAQIV
+83 EIGFVMQSPDAQIV

-106 FGLENLGVATPI
+106 FGLENLGVPTQI

-128 YFGIHNWFRKKTAEL
+128 YFGIHTWFRKKTAEL

-196 IITEHNLEEVYGYAD
+196 IITEHNLEDVYCYAD
-211 KVLLMENGRVKRY
+211 KVLLMEHGEAIKY

-231 QYLATEEHEGMYK
+231 QYLAENEHDGMYK

-249 ARMYGSVLKGEC
+249 ARMYGCVLKGEC

-266 EGRSWFSRLVDEKH
+266 EGRRWFSRQMEGKSLPSLVLKEEK
-280 PSSPVLD
+280 
-287 EHERPEEKVIDVSEV
+287 RPEEKAIDVSEV
-302 WFQYEKGSDPVLRD
+302 WFQYEKGAEPVLRNI
-316 LSFSV
+316 SFSL
-321 RKGEICSI
+321 RRGEICSI

-335 GKTTML
+335 GKTTTL
-341 SVVSQKRRYNMG
+341 SVISQKNKFNMG
-353 SIKISGKELNKY
+353 KITVAGKDLKKY
-365 KGVEL
+365 KGTEL
-370 FEHNMAVL
+370 FEQNLGVL
-378 PQNPQSLFVFETLR
+378 PQNPQSLFVFETLLQ
-392 RDLEEIFTGK
+392 DLEEVLKIRKFK
-402 KLPKA
+402 K
-407 EVEER
+407 EEISER
-412 VLSMAK
+412 VTLVS
-418 KMEVDSLLDRHP
+418 KMLGLTELLDRHP

-458 PTKGMDALSKENMGK
+458 PTKGMDALSKENLGG
-473 ILRELAA
+473 ILRGLRDD
-480 EGKTVLMVTHDIE
+480 GVSVLMVTHDIE

-519 FAENSFYTTA
+519 FADNSFYTTA

-538 QNIITCEEGEK
+538 PNIITCEEGEQ
-549 LCRSLL
+549 LCKSLC

>member
-1 MEAVK
+1 MEALK
-6 VNNFSFDYAIGNET
+6 IKNFGFDYAVGNET
-20 ALHDISFTVNEG
+20 ALRDISFTVNEG

-44 KSTLLKSLKPQLKP
+44 KSTLLKSIKPQLKP
-58 HGTTRGSI
+58 FGTTRGEI

-73 YSLPDVKTAG
+73 YSLPEERTAG

-143 SGGQKQLLNLASVML
+143 SGGQKQLLNLASIML

-211 KVLLMENGRVKRY
+211 KVLLMENGEVKKY

-266 EGRSWFSRLVDEKH
+266 EGRSWFSRLVAEKH
-280 PSSPVLD
+280 PESPVL
-287 EHERPEEKVIDVSEV
+287 ENQERPEEKVIDASEV
-302 WFQYEKGSDPVLRD
+302 WFQYEKGADPILRD
-316 LSFSV
+316 LSLSV
-321 RKGEICSI
+321 RKGEICSV

-341 SVVSQKRRYNMG
+341 SVLSQKRKYNMG
-353 SIKISGKELNKY
+353 SIKICGKELSKY

-402 KLPKA
+402 KLSKA
-407 EVEER
+407 EISEK
-412 VLSMAK
+412 VLAMAK

-473 ILRELAA
+473 ILRELAS
-480 EGKTVLMVTHDIE
+480 EGKTILMVTHDIE

-506 DGYIVSEGSPKKF
+506 DGYIVSEGTPKKF
-519 FAENSFYTTA
+519 FSENSFYTTA

>member
-1 MEAVK
+1 METVK
-6 VNNFSFDYAIGNET
+6 VNGFSFKYSLGSKP
-20 ALHDISFTVNEG
+20 ALKDINFTVNEG

-44 KSTLLKSLKPQLKP
+44 KSTLLRSLKPQLRP
-58 HGTTRGSI
+58 FGETSGSI
-66 EFYGEDV
+66 EFCGRGINDI
-73 YSLPDVKTAG
+73 PDEESAAQ
-83 EIGFVMQNPDAQIV
+83 IGFVMQSPDAQIV

-106 FGLENLGVATPI
+106 FGLENLGVPTHI

-128 YFGIHNWFRKKTAEL
+128 YFGIHTWFRKKTAEL

-164 ILDEPSSQLDPIAA
+164 ILDEPSSQLDPIAS

-196 IITEHNLEEVYGYAD
+196 IITEHNLEDVYGYAD
-211 KVLLMENGRVKRY
+211 KVLLMEHGEAVKY

-231 QYLATEEHEGMYK
+231 QYLAENERDGMYK

-249 ARMYGSVLKGEC
+249 ARMYGCVLRGEC

-266 EGRSWFSRLVDEKH
+266 EGRRWFSRQMEGKALPK
-280 PSSPVLD
+280 PVLT
-287 EHERPEEKVIDVSEV
+287 EEKRPEERAIDVKEV
-302 WFQYEKGSDPVLRD
+302 WFQYEKGADPVLRD
-316 LSFSV
+316 LSFSL
-321 RKGEICSI
+321 RRGEICSI

-335 GKTTML
+335 GKTTTL
-341 SVVSQKRRYNMG
+341 SVISQKNKFNIGRINIAG
-353 SIKISGKELNKY
+353 KDIKKY
-365 KGVEL
+365 KGNEL
-370 FEHNMAVL
+370 FDHNLAVL

-392 RDLEEIFTGK
+392 RDLEEVLRLHKMK
-402 KLPKA
+402 K
-407 EVEER
+407 EEINER
-412 VLSMAK
+412 VELMAK
-418 KMEVDSLLDRHP
+418 MLGLSELLERHP

-458 PTKGMDALSKENMGK
+458 PTKGMDALSKENLGG
-473 ILRELAA
+473 ILRGLRDS
-480 EGKTVLMVTHDIE
+480 GVSVLMVTHDIE

-519 FAENSFYTTA
+519 FADNSFYTTA

-538 QNIITCEEGEK
+538 PNIITCEEGEQ
-549 LCRSLL
+549 LCKSLC

>member
-1 MEAVK
+1 MEAIK
-6 VNNFSFDYAIGNET
+6 VNNFSFNYAVGNET
-20 ALHDISFTVNEG
+20 ALRNINFTVNEG

-58 HGTTRGSI
+58 FGTTEGTI

-73 YSLPDVKTAG
+73 YSLPDEKTAA

-106 FGLENLGVATPI
+106 FGLENLGVETPI

-158 MQPKLL
+158 MQPKLI

-211 KVLLMENGRVKRY
+211 KVMLMENGTDKKY

-231 QYLATEEHEGMYK
+231 QYLAEKEMDGMYK

-280 PSSPVLD
+280 PESPVLV
-287 EHERPEEKVIDVSEV
+287 EHERPSEKVIDINEV
-302 WFQYEKGSDPVLRD
+302 WFQYEKGADPVLRD
-316 LSFSV
+316 LSFTV
-321 RKGEICSI
+321 RKGEICSV

-341 SVVSQKRRYNMG
+341 SVVSQKRKYNLG
-353 SIKISGKELNKY
+353 SIKICGKELSKY

-370 FEHNMAVL
+370 FDKNMAVL

-392 RDLEEIFTGK
+392 RDLEEVFVGK
-402 KLPKA
+402 KLSK
-407 EVEER
+407 EEISER
-412 VLSMAK
+412 VLSVAK

-447 LLEPKILLLDE
+447 LLEPKLLLLDE
-458 PTKGMDALSKENMGK
+458 PTKGMDALSKENMGN
-473 ILRELAA
+473 ILRELAS
-480 EGKTVLMVTHDIE
+480 EGATVLMVTHDIE

-519 FAENSFYTTA
+519 FSENSFYTTA

-538 QNIITCEEGEK
+538 RNIITCEEGEQ

>member
-1 MEAVK
+1 MEAIK
-6 VNNFSFDYAIGNET
+6 VTNFGFDYAIGNET
-20 ALHDISFTVNEG
+20 ALSDISFTVNEG

-58 HGTTRGSI
+58 NGTTRGTI
-66 EFYGEDV
+66 EFYGEDI
-73 YSLPDVKTAG
+73 YSLPEEKTAA

-106 FGLENLGVATPI
+106 FGLENLGVETPI

-158 MQPKLL
+158 MQPKLI

-211 KVLLMENGRVKRY
+211 KVLLMEEGKIRKY
-224 LPPQEMA
+224 LTPQEMA
-231 QYLATEEHEGMYK
+231 QYLATEEPDGMYK

-249 ARMYGSVLKGEC
+249 ARMYGSVLRGEC

-266 EGRSWFSRLVDEKH
+266 EGRNWFSRLVEEKH
-280 PSSPVLD
+280 PESPVLINN
-287 EHERPEEKVIDVSEV
+287 ERPSEKVIDISEV
-302 WFQYEKGSDPVLRD
+302 WFQYEKGADPVLRD
-316 LSFSV
+316 LSLSV

-341 SVVSQKRRYNMG
+341 SVISQKRKYNMG
-353 SIKISGKELNKY
+353 SIKICGKELNKY
-365 KGVEL
+365 KGIEL

-378 PQNPQSLFVFETLR
+378 PQNPQSLFVFETLK
-392 RDLEEIFTGK
+392 RDLEEVFVNS
-402 KLPKA
+402 KLPKK
-407 EVEER
+407 EIEER

-418 KMEVDSLLDRHP
+418 KLGIDSLLERHP

-447 LLEPKILLLDE
+447 LLEPKLILLDE
-458 PTKGMDALSKENMGK
+458 PTKGMDALSKENMGN
-473 ILRELAA
+473 ILRELTA
-480 EGKTVLMVTHDIE
+480 EGATILMVTHDIE

-506 DGYIVSEGSPKKF
+506 DGYIVSEGTPKKF
-519 FAENSFYTTA
+519 FSENSFYTTA

-538 QNIITCEEGEK
+538 RNIITCEEGEE
-549 LCRSLL
+549 LCKSLL

>member
-1 MEAVK
+1 MEAVRVK
-6 VNNFSFDYAIGNET
+6 NFSFNYAIGNEE
-20 ALHDISFTVNEG
+20 ALHNIDFAVNEG
-32 EFIVVCGPSGCG
+32 EFVVVCGPSGCG

-58 HGTTRGSI
+58 NGATEGEI
-66 EFYGEDV
+66 DFYGKDV
-73 YSLPDVKTAG
+73 YSIPEEQTAA

-106 FGLENLGVATPI
+106 FGLENLGVATPV

-128 YFGIHNWFRKKTAEL
+128 YFGIHTWFRKKTAEL

-158 MQPKLL
+158 MQPKLI

-211 KVLLMENGRVKRY
+211 KVLLMDEGRVKRY

-231 QYLATEEHEGMYK
+231 QYLATEEQNGMYK

-266 EGRSWFSRLVDEKH
+266 EGRNWFSRLVKEKN
-280 PSSPVLD
+280 PVSPKIEEEL
-287 EHERPEEKVIDVSEV
+287 RPEEKAIDVKEV
-302 WFQYEKGSDPVLRD
+302 WFQYEKGANPVLRD
-316 LSFSV
+316 LSMTV
-321 RKGEICSI
+321 RSGEICSI

-341 SVVSQKRRYNMG
+341 SVISQKKKYNLG
-353 SIKISGKELNKY
+353 SIKIFGKELSKY

-378 PQNPQSLFVFETLR
+378 PQNPQSLFVFETLKQ
-392 RDLEEIFTGK
+392 DLSEVFAGK
-402 KLPKA
+402 KLTKA
-407 EVEER
+407 EIEER

-418 KMEVDSLLDRHP
+418 KMEITTLLERHP

-447 LLEPKILLLDE
+447 LLEQKLLLLDE

-473 ILRELAA
+473 ILRELTG
-480 EGKTVLMVTHDIE
+480 EGVTVLMVTHDIE

-519 FAENSFYTTA
+519 FSENSFYTTA

-538 QNIITCEEGEK
+538 HNIITCEEGEQ
-549 LCRSLL
+549 LCKRLL

>member
-1 MEAVK
+1 METVK
-6 VNNFSFDYAIGNET
+6 VNGFSFQYSLGSKP
-20 ALHDISFTVNEG
+20 ALKDINFTVNEG

-44 KSTLLKSLKPQLKP
+44 KSTLLRSLKPQLRP
-58 HGTTRGSI
+58 FGETSGSI
-66 EFYGEDV
+66 EFCGRGINDI
-73 YSLPDVKTAG
+73 PDEESAAQ
-83 EIGFVMQNPDAQIV
+83 IGFVMQSPDAQIV

-106 FGLENLGVATPI
+106 FGLENLGVPTHI

-128 YFGIHNWFRKKTAEL
+128 YFGIHTWFRKKTAEL

-164 ILDEPSSQLDPIAA
+164 ILDEPSSQLDPIAS

-196 IITEHNLEEVYGYAD
+196 IITEHNLEDVYGYAD
-211 KVLLMENGRVKRY
+211 KVLLMEHGEAVKY

-231 QYLATEEHEGMYK
+231 QYLAENERDGMYK

-249 ARMYGSVLKGEC
+249 ARMYGCVLRGEC

-266 EGRSWFSRLVDEKH
+266 EGRRWFSRQMEGKALPK
-280 PSSPVLD
+280 PVLP
-287 EHERPEEKVIDVSEV
+287 EEKRPEERAIDVKEV
-302 WFQYEKGSDPVLRD
+302 WFQYEKGADPVLRD
-316 LSFSV
+316 LSFSL
-321 RKGEICSI
+321 RRGEICSI

-335 GKTTML
+335 GKTTTL
-341 SVVSQKRRYNMG
+341 SVISQKNKFNMG
-353 SIKISGKELNKY
+353 RINIAGKDIKKY
-365 KGVEL
+365 KGNEL
-370 FEHNMAVL
+370 FDRNLAVL

-392 RDLEEIFTGK
+392 RDLEEVLRLRKMK
-402 KLPKA
+402 K
-407 EVEER
+407 EEINER
-412 VLSMAK
+412 VELIAKMLGLS
-418 KMEVDSLLDRHP
+418 ELLERHP

-458 PTKGMDALSKENMGK
+458 PTKGMDALSKENLGG
-473 ILRELAA
+473 ILRGLRDSGVSA
-480 EGKTVLMVTHDIE
+480 LMVTHDIE

-519 FAENSFYTTA
+519 FADNSFYTTA

-538 QNIITCEEGEK
+538 PNIITCEEGEQ
-549 LCRSLL
+549 LCKSLC

>member
-1 MEAVK
+1 METVK
-6 VNNFSFDYAIGNET
+6 VNGFSFKYSLGSKP
-20 ALHDISFTVNEG
+20 ALKDINFTVNEG

-44 KSTLLKSLKPQLKP
+44 KSTLLRSLKPQLRP
-58 HGTTRGSI
+58 FGETSGSI
-66 EFYGEDV
+66 EFCGREIKDI
-73 YSLPDVKTAG
+73 PDEESAAQ
-83 EIGFVMQNPDAQIV
+83 IGFVMQSPDAQIV
-97 TDKVWHELA
+97 TVKVWHELA
-106 FGLENLGVATPI
+106 FGLENLGVPTHI

-128 YFGIHNWFRKKTAEL
+128 YFGIHTWFRKKTAEL

-164 ILDEPSSQLDPIAA
+164 ILDEPSSQLDPIAS

-196 IITEHNLEEVYGYAD
+196 IITEHNLEDVYGYAD
-211 KVLLMENGRVKRY
+211 KVLLMEHGEAVKY

-231 QYLATEEHEGMYK
+231 QYLAENERDGMYK

-249 ARMYGSVLKGEC
+249 ARMYGCVLRGEC

-266 EGRSWFSRLVDEKH
+266 EGRRWFSRQMEGKALPK
-280 PSSPVLD
+280 PVLT
-287 EHERPEEKVIDVSEV
+287 EEKRPDERAIDVKEV
-302 WFQYEKGSDPVLRD
+302 WFQYEKGADPVLRD
-316 LSFSV
+316 LSFSL
-321 RKGEICSI
+321 RRGEICSI

-335 GKTTML
+335 GKTTTL
-341 SVVSQKRRYNMG
+341 SVISQKNKFNMG
-353 SIKISGKELNKY
+353 RINIAGKDIKKY
-365 KGVEL
+365 KGNEL
-370 FEHNMAVL
+370 FDHNLAVL

-392 RDLEEIFTGK
+392 RDLEEVLRFRKMK
-402 KLPKA
+402 K
-407 EVEER
+407 EEINER
-412 VLSMAK
+412 VELMAK
-418 KMEVDSLLDRHP
+418 MLGLSELLERHP

-458 PTKGMDALSKENMGK
+458 PTKGMDALSKENLGG
-473 ILRELAA
+473 ILRGLRDS
-480 EGKTVLMVTHDIE
+480 GVSVLMVTHDIE

-519 FAENSFYTTA
+519 FADNSFYTTA

-538 QNIITCEEGEK
+538 PNIITCEEGEQ
-549 LCRSLL
+549 LCKSLC

>member
-1 MEAVK
+1 METVK
-6 VNNFSFDYAIGNET
+6 VNGFSFKYSLGSKP
-20 ALHDISFTVNEG
+20 ALKDINFTVNEG

-44 KSTLLKSLKPQLKP
+44 KSTLLRSLKPQLRP
-58 HGTTRGSI
+58 FGETSGSI
-66 EFYGEDV
+66 EFCGRGINDI
-73 YSLPDVKTAG
+73 PDEESAAQ
-83 EIGFVMQNPDAQIV
+83 IGFVMQSPDAQIV

-106 FGLENLGVATPI
+106 FGLENLGVPTHI

-128 YFGIHNWFRKKTAEL
+128 YFGIHTWFRKKTAEL

-164 ILDEPSSQLDPIAA
+164 ILDEPSSQLDPIAS

-196 IITEHNLEEVYGYAD
+196 IITEHNLEDVYGYAD
-211 KVLLMENGRVKRY
+211 KVLLMEHGEAVKY

-231 QYLATEEHEGMYK
+231 QYLAENERDGMYK

-249 ARMYGSVLKGEC
+249 ARMYGCVLRGEC

-266 EGRSWFSRLVDEKH
+266 EGRRWFSRQMEGKALPK
-280 PSSPVLD
+280 PVLT
-287 EHERPEEKVIDVSEV
+287 EEKRPDERAIDVKEV
-302 WFQYEKGSDPVLRD
+302 WFQYEKGADPVLRD
-316 LSFSV
+316 LSFSL
-321 RKGEICSI
+321 RRGEICSI

-335 GKTTML
+335 GKTTTL
-341 SVVSQKRRYNMG
+341 SVISQKNKFNMG
-353 SIKISGKELNKY
+353 RINIAGKDIKKY
-365 KGVEL
+365 KGNEL
-370 FEHNMAVL
+370 FDHNLAIL

-392 RDLEEIFTGK
+392 RDLEEVLRLHKMK
-402 KLPKA
+402 K
-407 EVEER
+407 EEINER
-412 VLSMAK
+412 VELMAK
-418 KMEVDSLLDRHP
+418 MLGLSELLERHP

-458 PTKGMDALSKENMGK
+458 PTKGMDALSKENLGG
-473 ILRELAA
+473 ILRGLRDS
-480 EGKTVLMVTHDIE
+480 GVSVLMVTHDIE

-519 FAENSFYTTA
+519 FADNSFYTTA

-538 QNIITCEEGEK
+538 PNIITCEEGEQ
-549 LCRSLL
+549 LCKSLC

>member
-1 MEAVK
+1 METVK
-6 VNNFSFDYAIGNET
+6 VNGFSFKYSLGSKP
-20 ALHDISFTVNEG
+20 ALKDINFTVNEG

-44 KSTLLKSLKPQLKP
+44 KSTLLRSLKPQLRP
-58 HGTTRGSI
+58 FGETSGSI
-66 EFYGEDV
+66 EFCGRGINDI
-73 YSLPDVKTAG
+73 PDEESAAQ
-83 EIGFVMQNPDAQIV
+83 IGFVMQSPDAQIV

-106 FGLENLGVATPI
+106 FGLENLGVPTHI

-128 YFGIHNWFRKKTAEL
+128 YFGIHTWFRKKTAEL

-164 ILDEPSSQLDPIAA
+164 ILDEPSSQLDPIAS

-196 IITEHNLEEVYGYAD
+196 IITEHNLEDVYGYAD
-211 KVLLMENGRVKRY
+211 KVLLMEHGEAVKY

-231 QYLATEEHEGMYK
+231 QYLAENERDGMYK

-249 ARMYGSVLKGEC
+249 ARMYGCVLRGEC

-266 EGRSWFSRLVDEKH
+266 EGRRWFSRQMEGKALPK
-280 PSSPVLD
+280 PVLT
-287 EHERPEEKVIDVSEV
+287 EEKRPDERAIDVKEV
-302 WFQYEKGSDPVLRD
+302 WFQYEKGADPVLRD
-316 LSFSV
+316 LSFSL
-321 RKGEICSI
+321 RRGEICSI

-335 GKTTML
+335 GKTTTL
-341 SVVSQKRRYNMG
+341 SVISQKNKFNMG
-353 SIKISGKELNKY
+353 RINIAGKDIKKY
-365 KGVEL
+365 KGNEL
-370 FEHNMAVL
+370 FDHNLAVL

-392 RDLEEIFTGK
+392 RDLEEVLRLHKMK
-402 KLPKA
+402 K
-407 EVEER
+407 EEINER
-412 VLSMAK
+412 VELMAK
-418 KMEVDSLLDRHP
+418 MLGLSELLERHP

-458 PTKGMDALSKENMGK
+458 PTKGMDALSKENLGV
-473 ILRELAA
+473 ILRGLRDS
-480 EGKTVLMVTHDIE
+480 GVSVLMVTHDIE

-519 FAENSFYTTA
+519 FADNSFYTTA

-538 QNIITCEEGEK
+538 PNIITCEEGEQ
-549 LCRSLL
+549 LCKSLC

>member
-1 MEAVK
+1 
-6 VNNFSFDYAIGNET
+6 
-20 ALHDISFTVNEG
+20 
-32 EFIVVCGPSGCG
+32 
-44 KSTLLKSLKPQLKP
+44 
-58 HGTTRGSI
+58 
-66 EFYGEDV
+66 
-73 YSLPDVKTAG
+73 
-83 EIGFVMQNPDAQIV
+83 
-97 TDKVWHELA
+97 
-106 FGLENLGVATPI
+106 
-118 IRSRVAEMAN
+118 
-128 YFGIHNWFRKKTAEL
+128 
-143 SGGQKQLLNLASVML
+143 
-158 MQPKLL
+158 
-164 ILDEPSSQLDPIAA
+164 
-178 REFLENVRK
+178 
-187 INLELGTTI
+187 
-196 IITEHNLEEVYGYAD
+196 
-211 KVLLMENGRVKRY
+211 MENGEVKKF

-266 EGRSWFSRLVDEKH
+266 EGRSWFSRLVAEKH
-280 PSSPVLD
+280 PESPVL
-287 EHERPEEKVIDVSEV
+287 ENQERPEEKVIEVSEV
-302 WFQYEKGSDPVLRD
+302 WFQYEKGADPILRD
-316 LSFSV
+316 LSLSV

-341 SVVSQKRRYNMG
+341 SVVSQKRKYNMG
-353 SIKISGKELNKY
+353 SIKVCGKELSKY

-392 RDLEEIFTGK
+392 RDLEEIFAGK
-402 KLPKA
+402 KLSKA
-407 EVEER
+407 EIEER
-412 VLSMAK
+412 VISVAK

-506 DGYIVSEGSPKKF
+506 DGYIVSEGTPKKF
-519 FAENSFYTTA
+519 FSENSFYTTA

>member
-1 MEAVK
+1 MEALK
-6 VNNFSFDYAIGNET
+6 IKNFGFDYAVGNET
-20 ALHDISFTVNEG
+20 ALRDISFTVNEG

-44 KSTLLKSLKPQLKP
+44 KSTLLKSIKPQLKP
-58 HGTTRGSI
+58 FGTTRGEI

-73 YSLPDVKTAG
+73 YSLPEERTAG

-143 SGGQKQLLNLASVML
+143 SGGQKQLLNLASIML

-211 KVLLMENGRVKRY
+211 KVLLMENGEVKKF

-266 EGRSWFSRLVDEKH
+266 EGRSWFSRLVSEKH
-280 PSSPVLD
+280 PESPVL
-287 EHERPEEKVIDVSEV
+287 ENQERPEEKVIDASEV
-302 WFQYEKGSDPVLRD
+302 WFQYEKGADPILRD
-316 LSFSV
+316 LSLSV
-321 RKGEICSI
+321 RKGEICSV

-341 SVVSQKRRYNMG
+341 SVLSQKRKYNMG
-353 SIKISGKELNKY
+353 NIKICGKELSKY

-402 KLPKA
+402 KLSKA
-407 EVEER
+407 EISEK
-412 VLSMAK
+412 VLAMAK

-473 ILRELAA
+473 ILRELAS

-506 DGYIVSEGSPKKF
+506 DGYIVSEGTPKKF
-519 FAENSFYTTA
+519 FSENSFYTTA

>member
-1 MEAVK
+1 METVK
-6 VNNFSFDYAIGNET
+6 VNGFSFKYSLGSKS
-20 ALHDISFTVNEG
+20 ALKDINFTVNEG

-44 KSTLLKSLKPQLKP
+44 KSTLLRSLKPQLRP
-58 HGTTRGSI
+58 FGETSGSI
-66 EFYGEDV
+66 EFCGRGIKDI
-73 YSLPDVKTAG
+73 PDEESAAQ
-83 EIGFVMQNPDAQIV
+83 IGFVMQSPDAQIV

-106 FGLENLGVATPI
+106 FGLENLGVPTHI

-128 YFGIHNWFRKKTAEL
+128 YFGIHTWFRKKTAEL

-164 ILDEPSSQLDPIAA
+164 ILDEPSSQLDPIAS

-196 IITEHNLEEVYGYAD
+196 IITEHNLEDVYGYAD
-211 KVLLMENGRVKRY
+211 KVLLMEHGEAVKY

-231 QYLATEEHEGMYK
+231 QYLAENERDGMYK

-249 ARMYGSVLKGEC
+249 ARMYGCVLRGEC

-266 EGRSWFSRLVDEKH
+266 EGRRWFSRQMEGKALPK
-280 PSSPVLD
+280 PVLT
-287 EHERPEEKVIDVSEV
+287 EEKRPDERAIDVKEV
-302 WFQYEKGSDPVLRD
+302 WFQYEKGADPVLRD
-316 LSFSV
+316 LSFSL
-321 RKGEICSI
+321 RRGEICSI

-335 GKTTML
+335 GKTTTL
-341 SVVSQKRRYNMG
+341 SVISQKNKFNIGRINIAG
-353 SIKISGKELNKY
+353 KDIKKY
-365 KGVEL
+365 KGNEL
-370 FEHNMAVL
+370 FDHNLAVL

-392 RDLEEIFTGK
+392 RDLEEVLRLHKMK
-402 KLPKA
+402 K
-407 EVEER
+407 EEINER
-412 VLSMAK
+412 VELMAK
-418 KMEVDSLLDRHP
+418 MLGLSELLERHP

-447 LLEPKILLLDE
+447 LLEPKILRLDE
-458 PTKGMDALSKENMGK
+458 PTKGMDALSKENLGG
-473 ILRELAA
+473 ILRGLRDS
-480 EGKTVLMVTHDIE
+480 GVSVLMVTHDIE

-519 FAENSFYTTA
+519 FADNSFYTTA

-538 QNIITCEEGEK
+538 PNIITCEEGEQ
-549 LCRSLL
+549 LCKSLC